1 MAELQIVLSSC
12 LQHPSF
18 IKLELST
25 AFDHSLISV
34 TVEHGPFPT
43 FDLELMIKHHG
54 ESCTL

>member
-1 MAELQIVLSSC
+1 VLSSC